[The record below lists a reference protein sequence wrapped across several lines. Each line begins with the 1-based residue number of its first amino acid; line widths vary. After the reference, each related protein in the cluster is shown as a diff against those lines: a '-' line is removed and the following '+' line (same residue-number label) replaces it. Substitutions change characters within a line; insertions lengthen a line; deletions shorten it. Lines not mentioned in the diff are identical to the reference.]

1 MGLSMMDGIS
11 AIASA
16 AQHKFN
22 TTFVAGKEYVAEV
35 LSCSKDQVVTMRVAN
50 MVMEGNF
57 KRPFLPGQT
66 LLLKCV
72 SAQALPLFELAQV
85 GLQGSLLDDVV
96 LSKTG
101 TLIEAYLK
109 NVESISED
117 HRLVAINSSLI
128 NSPLDPVMM
137 AGELERSVMLSGLFY
152 ESHQASYS
160 LGRKTLEQLMLEPQ
174 NQLGFNA
181 SEMIAKQLHTFE
193 QSSFKWLGL
202 AWPGQIMQWAVS
214 FLPQHCQQQEQD
226 PSTPTTPFSAEPE
239 IASRLEL
246 ELPNLKKIVA
256 NISWS
261 AEALGIELE
270 VHDARAQA
278 ILNEKLAIFLDAM
291 QASGQLVKSCTIQLH
306 EQG

>member
-1 MGLSMMDGIS
+1 MGVSMMDGIS
-11 AIASA
+11 AIVSA
-16 AQHKFN
+16 TQHKVN

-35 LSCSKDQVVTMRVAN
+35 LSCSKDQMVTMRVAN

-72 SAQALPLFELAQV
+72 SAQALPLFELAQA
-85 GLQGSLLDDVV
+85 GLQASLLDDVV

-109 NVESISED
+109 NVESIPD
-117 HRLVAINSSLI
+117 DQRLVAINSSLI
-128 NSPLDPVMM
+128 NSPLDSALM
-137 AGELERSVMLSGLFY
+137 AGELKRSVVLSGLFY

-160 LGRKTLEQLMLEPQ
+160 LGRKALEQLMLEPQ

-181 SEMIAKQLHTFE
+181 SEMVAKQLHTFE
-193 QSSFKWLGL
+193 QNGFKWLGL

-214 FLPQHCQQQEQD
+214 FVPQHRQQQEQD
-226 PSTPTTPFSAEPE
+226 PSTSTTPVSAEPE

-278 ILNEKLAIFLDAM
+278 ILNEKLAVFLDAM